1 MENQKPI
8 LTEENLITKVMWSS
22 RSLYKAISGVA
33 VAVFVITMIYAQF
46 LSMAK
51 DIEFMKITHA
61 SEIIVLTERLDTQ
74 NKRLVA
80 EDKKGEEERDE
91 NAKELMLL
99 KLDAHEP
106 APGQKRIHR

>member
-1 MENQKPI
+1 MENKPV
-8 LTEENLITKVMWSS
+8 LTEENLITKGMWSS
-22 RSLYKAISGVA
+22 KSMYKAISGVA

-51 DIEFMKITHA
+51 EIEFMKVTNA
-61 SEIIVLTERLDTQ
+61 AEIKVLTDRVDTQ

-80 EDKKGEEERDE
+80 EDEKGEEERDE
-91 NAKELMLL
+91 FGKELMLL